1 MGKKGKNLA
10 RYRGK
15 GGGGGLFLFPSLP
28 IFSPLSPNV
37 EPVYRLPS
45 YSFVAMRVS
54 IYDDAGAGYIYE
66 KL

>member
-15 GGGGGLFLFPSLP
+15 GGGLFLFPSLP